1 MAAWSDSDNQRF
13 ERALATYDGDTPGRW
28 ELVAAA
34 VGGGKTADDV
44 RRHYERL
51 EADLHRPPGR
61 GELVAAA
68 VGGGKTAD
76 DVRRHYERLEADLHR
91 IESESGPHRHH
102 DDATQSNGHHTNN
115 TGKRA

>member
-28 ELVAAA
+28 
-34 VGGGKTADDV
+34 
-44 RRHYERL
+44 
-51 EADLHRPPGR
+51 
-61 GELVAAA
+61 ELVAAA